1 MIELPWHVDLPPVRR
16 WLKEM
21 VAAGKE
27 DEAKERIQI
36 WENMVAENGVVI
48 AEKSGKVGKI
58 QLTYPKK
65 GNAFIPPMYRL
76 FTKAIKTLA
85 EDDDIWVIIITGS
98 GKNFS
103 TGGYVGS
110 DSFYAGLDAGQH
122 ASAAEPMRRTYVEM
136 FQPMQKT
143 LYEVEKP
150 TIAMLNG
157 PVLAEAVDLALAADI
172 RTGHSGSDM
181 WFSFGY
187 SGNTA
192 YTGSAWLLPR
202 MVGISK
208 AMELLLTAAR
218 ITGQEAHDLGLI
230 NFFASSERLEDETM
244 ALANRITNLPP
255 ITLRLIKKQVHR
267 NLELSSFV
275 SALDVNSMIEP
286 IVQFTQDHMDAENA
300 VIEKRKPIVRGF

>member
-1 MIELPWHVDLPPVRR
+1 MEQLPWHVDLPPVRR

-21 VAAGKE
+21 DKAAKG
-27 DEAKERIQI
+27 DEARERIHI
-36 WENMVAENGVVI
+36 WDRMVVEEGIVKT
-48 AEKSGKVGKI
+48 EKFGKVGKI
-58 QLTYPKK
+58 QLSYPKK
-65 GNAFIPPMYRL
+65 GNAFVPPVYKL
-76 FTKAIKTLA
+76 FTKAVRAFA

-103 TGGYVGS
+103 TGGYVGL
-110 DSFYAGLDAGQH
+110 DAFYAGLDAGQQ

-150 TIAMLNG
+150 TVAMLNG
-157 PVLAEAVDLALAADI
+157 PVFAEAVDLALTADL
-172 RTGHSGSDM
+172 RTGHAGSDI

-192 YTGSAWLLPR
+192 YTGSAWMLPR
-202 MVGISK
+202 IVGLSK

-218 ITGQEAHDLGLI
+218 ITGREAHTLSLI
-230 NFFASSERLEDETM
+230 NLLTSSESLEDETM
-244 ALANRITNLPP
+244 ELANRIANLPP
-255 ITLRLIKKQVHR
+255 ITLRLIKKEIYR
-267 NLELSSFV
+267 NMELANFA

-286 IVQFTQDHMDAENA
+286 IVQFTQDHMDAEQA

>member
-1 MIELPWHVDLPPVRR
+1 MKKLPWYVDLPPVRR

-21 VAAGKE
+21 VAAGQE
-27 DEAKERIQI
+27 DQARERIQI

-48 AEKSGKVGKI
+48 TERIGKI
-58 QLTYPKK
+58 GRIQLSYPKK

-76 FTKAIKTLA
+76 FTKAVEAFA

-110 DSFYAGLDAGQH
+110 DSFYAGLDAGQQ

-218 ITGQEAHDLGLI
+218 ITGREAQDLGLI
-230 NFFASSERLEDETM
+230 NFFSASEKLEDETM
-244 ALANRITNLPP
+244 ALAGRIANLPP
-255 ITLRLIKKQVHR
+255 ITLRLIKKQVRR
-267 NLELSSFV
+267 NLELSNFV